1 MQTPYGSIEPRM
13 RIPRTYLALQVALRS
28 ARGGQDGACAD
39 GSGGTSTAAAGTG
52 GAGRAGGQ
60 CAQAAERDASGGVRP
75 DSETAAV
82 VALGALEALEAL
94 EGEDKGEQDQ
104 GRAGLNVNSIGVAAC
119 FIRAACGSALP
130 RLLWRAQLVTRT
142 CTAHACA
149 CTCHVH
155 VRVSV
160 GPNPGMHERLRG
172 VKDSARSV
180 TEGVTGGMKA
190 DALLLVD
197 GLGSVMRGVKS
208 RGFPFGK
215 QVATSLPP
223 AGDSADS
230 TNAEAQSAPPEM
242 QEPPAA
248 PASQSAPAPA
258 PELLPRVD
266 SLERLLAEAPR

>member
-1 MQTPYGSIEPRM
+1 M
-13 RIPRTYLALQVALRS
+13 
-28 ARGGQDGACAD
+28 ACA
-39 GSGGTSTAAAGTG
+39 AG
-52 GAGRAGGQ
+52 
-60 CAQAAERDASGGVRP
+60 
-75 DSETAAV
+75 
-82 VALGALEALEAL
+82 
-94 EGEDKGEQDQ
+94 
-104 GRAGLNVNSIGVAAC
+104 NVSHFA
-119 FIRAACGSALP
+119 
-130 RLLWRAQLVTRT
+130 
-142 CTAHACA
+142 
-149 CTCHVH
+149 
-155 VRVSV
+155 

-172 VKDSARSV
+172 VKDGARSV
-180 TEGVTGGMKA
+180 TEVVKGGMKA

-248 PASQSAPAPA
+248 PMLDEAPPASQSAPAPA